1 MATPTFSF
9 TKGST
14 LTISGVYTQSSP
26 AAPANL
32 DGIDLYC
39 TVRDSRF
46 NDYPLAVTKDSPTEF
61 SMFYANTDDW
71 HWGMGF
77 MDMLFV
83 SNGIAIYSET
93 VNVVILNN
101 VTKNI
106 YT

>member
-14 LTISGVYTQSSP
+14 LTIGGVYTQSSP

-32 DGIDLYC
+32 DGVDLYC
-39 TVRDSRF
+39 TVRDSRG
-46 NDYPLAVTKDSPTEF
+46 YEHPITVTKTSSTEF
-61 SMFYANTDDW
+61 NMFVSNTEEW

-77 MDMLFV
+77 MDMVFV
-83 SNGIAIYSET
+83 KNGVAVYSEII
-93 VNVVILNN
+93 NVVILNN

>member
-26 AAPANL
+26 SAPANL

-39 TVRDSRF
+39 TIRDSRG
-46 NDYPLAVTKDSPTEF
+46 YEHPLDVTKTSSTEF
-61 SMFYANTDDW
+61 SMFYANTEEW
-71 HWGMGF
+71 HWGVGF
-77 MDMLFV
+77 MDMVFV
-83 SNGIAIYSET
+83 TNGVAIYSET